1 MVAYLA
7 AYVGWVSFVC
17 CADNFRC
24 PNSMAK
30 LPGDLEKGMRIVC
43 CAHNLMPSFGQACAK
58 SRSGRNVSDCLLH
71 LSWTKAKKSWVKAK
85 KKWAVDAV
93 YWAVDAEMASFS
105 ITMRSWVKK
114 RKWASGEGEGEGEGG
129 LQWLVGGGLQWL
141 VGGAHVEARDALNSA

>member
-1 MVAYLA
+1 
-7 AYVGWVSFVC
+7 
-17 CADNFRC
+17 
-24 PNSMAK
+24 MAK

-114 RKWASGEGEGEGEGG
+114 RKWASGEGEGEGLGPFSQIG
-129 LQWLVGGGLQWL
+129 RTGRMSNYVHSTCVLPWSTLLKRCAGKY
-141 VGGAHVEARDALNSA
+141 LNHTVLRVYNVSS